1 MKRLQQHVSISAGDG
16 KSSAN
21 QRREFIQV
29 QTNAEEYTRVQTGA
43 NIQNGVEQD
52 RLFNVFMHM
61 EAVSM

>member
-1 MKRLQQHVSISAGDG
+1 MSISAGDG
-16 KSSAN
+16 ESSAN

-52 RLFNVFMHM
+52 RLINVFMHM